1 MNARSGAVR
10 TLWSCQPRFEA
21 TAMNLSREIS
31 EGLKISGSAIFAN
44 KLRSSL
50 TTLGIV
56 IGIVTVSLMSMA
68 IEGMRQKFI
77 RSISALGADVF
88 YIEKFPW
95 ENTGPWW
102 KMRNRR
108 DFAMSDAKVIQRE
121 STHALA
127 VSVENSITL
136 PVRYR
141 DRNSSAAW
149 IVGNNEQ
156 SALVR
161 QLIVKEGRF
170 FSEAEVAGARPVCV
184 LGAEIA
190 GKLFPQGRALGER
203 IQIAGKS
210 FEVIGVNEKFGAF
223 LFANMDNQVIIPI
236 TRLTSDFVRDPYI
249 FFMVKVRPESKM
261 DEAKEELR
269 GIVRKFRRVP
279 PGADDDFAINQQ
291 EMMIKQFDKVQ
302 RIVGSIGL
310 FITGLALFVGGI
322 GIMNIM
328 FVSVAERTKEIG
340 IRKAIG
346 AKRRTILIQFL
357 IEAATI
363 CLFGGFVGL
372 GAAWGASL
380 GLKKFLPA
388 EMSMQVAGLAI
399 AMSLFT
405 GIVAGFL
412 PAYRAARMSPVDA
425 LRAE

>member
-1 MNARSGAVR
+1 MNFTREVSEAV
-10 TLWSCQPRFEA
+10 
-21 TAMNLSREIS
+21 
-31 EGLKISGSAIFAN
+31 KISASAIFAN
-44 KLRSSL
+44 KLRSGL

-56 IGIVTVSLMSMA
+56 IGIVTVSLMAMA

-88 YIEKFPW
+88 YIEKYPW
-95 ENTGPWW
+95 ERTGPWW
-102 KMRNRR
+102 KIRNRR
-108 DFAMSDAKVIQRE
+108 DFAIGDAKIIQRE
-121 STHALA
+121 SAHTLA
-127 VSVENSITL
+127 ISVENSETL

-141 DRNSSAAW
+141 DRSSSGAW
-149 IVGNNEQ
+149 VVGNNEQ

-190 GKLFPQGRALGER
+190 EKLFPQGHALGER
-203 IQIAGKS
+203 IQIAGKN
-210 FEVIGVNEKFGAF
+210 FEVIGVNEKFGQF

-236 TRLTSDFVRDPYI
+236 TRLVSDFVRDPYI
-249 FFMVKVRPESKM
+249 FFMVKVRPDSKM
-261 DEAKEELR
+261 DDAREELR
-269 GIVRKFRRVP
+269 GIVRKIRRVP
-279 PGADDDFAINQQ
+279 PGAEDDFAINQQ
-291 EMMIKQFDKVQ
+291 EMMIKRFDQMGK
-302 RIVGSIGL
+302 IIGSIGL

-340 IRKAIG
+340 IRKALG

-363 CLFGGFVGL
+363 CLFGGLIGL
-372 GAAWGASL
+372 SIAWGASV
-380 GLKKFLPA
+380 GMKKFLPT
-388 EMSMQVAGLAI
+388 EMSLHVAVLAI
-399 AMSLFT
+399 AMSLLT

-412 PAYRAARMSPVDA
+412 PAWRAARMNPVDA

>member
-1 MNARSGAVR
+1 
-10 TLWSCQPRFEA
+10 
-21 TAMNLSREIS
+21 MNLVRELS
-31 EGLKISGSAIFAN
+31 EGVKISASAIFAS
-44 KLRSSL
+44 KVRSGL

-56 IGIVTVSLMSMA
+56 IGIVTVSLMAMA
-68 IEGMRQKFI
+68 IEGLRQSFI

-95 ENTGPWW
+95 ERTQAWW
-102 KMRNRR
+102 KIRNRR
-108 DFAMSDAKVIQRE
+108 DFNIEDAKVIQRE
-121 STHALA
+121 SAHTLA
-127 VSVENSITL
+127 ISVENSVTL
-136 PVRYR
+136 PVRYK
-141 DRNSSAAW
+141 DRESAAVW

-161 QLIVKEGRF
+161 QLNVKEGRF

-190 GKLFPQGRALGER
+190 EKLFPQGGGLGER
-203 IQIAGKS
+203 IQVAGKS
-210 FEVIGVNEKFGAF
+210 FEVIGVNEKFGKF
-223 LFANMDNQVIIPI
+223 LFANMDGQVIIPI

-249 FFMVKVRPESKM
+249 FFMVKIRPGSKM
-261 DEAKEELR
+261 DDAKEELR
-269 GIVRKFRRVP
+269 GIVRKMRRVP

-291 EMMIKQFDKVQ
+291 DIVMKQFDKVGK
-302 RIVGSIGL
+302 IIASVGL

-328 FVSVAERTKEIG
+328 FVSVAERTREIG

-357 IEAATI
+357 IEAAAI
-363 CLFGGFVGL
+363 CLFGGLIGL
-372 GAAWGASL
+372 GVAWGASA
-380 GLKKFLPA
+380 GIKKFLPTQ
-388 EMSMQVAGLAI
+388 MSPTVAALAI
-399 AMSLFT
+399 VVSLIT
-405 GIVAGFL
+405 GVVAGFL

>member
-1 MNARSGAVR
+1 MNIA
-10 TLWSCQPRFEA
+10 
-21 TAMNLSREIS
+21 REIS
-31 EGLKISGSAIFAN
+31 EGFKTSGNAIFAN
-44 KLRSSL
+44 KLRSGL

-56 IGIVTVSLMSMA
+56 IGILTVSLMAMA
-68 IEGMRQKFI
+68 IEGMREKFI

-95 ENTGPWW
+95 EHAGPFW
-102 KMRNRR
+102 KLRNRR
-108 DFAMSDAKVIQRE
+108 DFALADARIIQRE

-136 PVRYR
+136 PVRYKER
-141 DRNSSAAW
+141 SSSGVW
-149 IVGNNEQ
+149 ICGNNEQ

-161 QLIVKEGRF
+161 QLVVKEGRF

-190 GKLFPQGRALGER
+190 EKLFPRGGAVGER
-203 IQIAGKS
+203 IQVAGKG

-223 LFANMDNQVIIPI
+223 MFANMDNQVIIPI

-261 DEAKEELR
+261 EEAKEELR
-269 GIVRKFRRVP
+269 GIVRKIRRVP
-279 PGADDDFAINQQ
+279 PGVEDDFAINQQ
-291 EMMIKQFDKVQ
+291 EMVIKQFEKVQ
-302 RIVGSIGL
+302 RVVGSVGL

-357 IEAATI
+357 IEAAVI
-363 CLFGGFVGL
+363 CLFGGLLGV
-372 GAAWGASL
+372 GAAWGANV
-380 GLKKFLPA
+380 GMKKFLPT
-388 EMSMQVAGLAI
+388 EMSVHVASLAL
-399 AMSLFT
+399 AMALVT

-412 PAYRAARMSPVDA
+412 PAYRAARMNPVDA

>member
-1 MNARSGAVR
+1 
-10 TLWSCQPRFEA
+10 
-21 TAMNLSREIS
+21 MNLVREIS
-31 EGLKISGSAIFAN
+31 EGLKISGNAIVAN
-44 KLRSSL
+44 KLRSGL

-56 IGIVTVSLMSMA
+56 IGILTVSLMAMA
-68 IEGMRQKFI
+68 IAGMREKFV

-95 ENTGPWW
+95 EHTGPFW
-102 KMRNRR
+102 KLRNRR
-108 DFAMSDAKVIQRE
+108 DFTIPEGKIIQRE

-136 PVRYR
+136 PVRYKER
-141 DRNSSAAW
+141 SSSGVW
-149 IVGNNEQ
+149 ICGNNEQ

-161 QLIVKEGRF
+161 QLVVKEGRF

-190 GKLFPQGRALGER
+190 EKLFPRGGALGER
-203 IQIAGKS
+203 IQVAGKG

-223 LFANMDNQVIIPI
+223 MFANMDTQVIIPI

-249 FFMVKVRPESKM
+249 FFMVKVRPESEM
-261 DEAKEELR
+261 EEAKEELR
-269 GIVRKFRRVP
+269 GIVRKIRRVP
-279 PGADDDFAINQQ
+279 PGVDDDFAINQQ
-291 EMMIKQFDKVQ
+291 EMVIKQFEKIQ
-302 RIVGSIGL
+302 RVVGSVGL

-357 IEAATI
+357 IEAAVI
-363 CLFGGFVGL
+363 CLFGGLIGVGVAA
-372 GAAWGASL
+372 GANIGM
-380 GLKKFLPA
+380 KKFLPT
-388 EMSMQVAGLAI
+388 EMSLQVASLAL
-399 AMSLFT
+399 AMAMMT

-412 PAYRAARMSPVDA
+412 PAYRAARMNPVDA

>member
-1 MNARSGAVR
+1 MKVV
-10 TLWSCQPRFEA
+10 
-21 TAMNLSREIS
+21 REIS
-31 EGLKISGSAIFAN
+31 EGLKISLAAILSN
-44 KLRSSL
+44 KLRSAL

-56 IGIVTVSLMSMA
+56 IGILTVSLMAMA
-68 IEGMRQKFI
+68 IQGMRVKFI

-95 ENTGPWW
+95 ERTTAWW
-102 KMRNRR
+102 KIRNRR
-108 DFAMSDAKVIQRE
+108 DFSISDGKILQRE

-127 VSVENSITL
+127 VSVESSMML

-141 DRNSSAAW
+141 ERSSTGVW
-149 IVGNNEQ
+149 ICGNNEQ

-161 QLIVKEGRF
+161 QLVVKEGRF

-190 GKLFPQGRALGER
+190 EKLFPDGRGLGER
-203 IQIAGKS
+203 IQVAGKS

-223 LFANMDNQVIIPI
+223 MFANMDNQVIIPI
-236 TRLTSDFVRDPYI
+236 TRLATDFVRDPDV
-249 FFMVKVRPESKM
+249 FFMVKIRPDVKM
-261 DEAKEELR
+261 EEAKEELR

-279 PGADDDFAINQQ
+279 PDAEDDFAINQQ
-291 EMMIKQFDKVQ
+291 EMMIRQFDKVG
-302 RIVGSIGL
+302 RVIGGVGM
-310 FITGLALFVGGI
+310 FITGLALFVGAI

-357 IEAATI
+357 IEAAII
-363 CLFGGFVGL
+363 CLLGGLIGL
-372 GAAWGASL
+372 AFAWGANAAL
-380 GLKKFLPA
+380 QKYLPT
-388 EMSMQVAGLAI
+388 EMSLRVAGLAI
-399 AMSLFT
+399 AMSLLT
-405 GIVAGFL
+405 GVVAGFF
-412 PAYRAARMSPVDA
+412 PANRAARMNAVDA

>member
-1 MNARSGAVR
+1 
-10 TLWSCQPRFEA
+10 
-21 TAMNLSREIS
+21 MNLAREFT
-31 EGLKISGSAIFAN
+31 EGIKISASAIFAN
-44 KLRSSL
+44 KLRSGL

-56 IGIVTVSLMSMA
+56 IGIVTVSLMAMA
-68 IEGMRQKFI
+68 IDGLRQSFI

-95 ENTGPWW
+95 EQAGPWW

-108 DFAMSDAKVIQRE
+108 DFAIADAKVIQRE
-121 STHALA
+121 SVHTLA
-127 VSVENSITL
+127 ISVENSVTL
-136 PVRYR
+136 PVRYKDR
-141 DRNSSAAW
+141 DSSGVW

-161 QLIVKEGRF
+161 QLNVKEGRF

-184 LGAEIA
+184 LGSEIA
-190 GKLFPQGRALGER
+190 DKLFPQGGALGER
-203 IQIAGKS
+203 IQVGGKS
-210 FEVIGVNEKFGAF
+210 FEVIGLNEKFGQF
-223 LFANMDNQVIIPI
+223 LFGNMDNQVIIPI
-236 TRLTSDFVRDPYI
+236 TRLTSDFVRNPYI
-249 FFMVKVRPESKM
+249 FFMVKIRPESKM
-261 DEAKEELR
+261 EDAREELR
-269 GIVRKFRRVP
+269 GIVRKIRRVP
-279 PGADDDFAINQQ
+279 PGIEDDFAINQQ
-291 EMMIKQFDKVQ
+291 DMVIKQFDKVGK
-302 RIVGSIGL
+302 IIASVGL

-357 IEAATI
+357 IEAAVI
-363 CLFGGFVGL
+363 CLLGGLIGL
-372 GAAWGASL
+372 GVAWGASV
-380 GLKKFLPA
+380 GIKKFLPTQ
-388 EMSMQVAGLAI
+388 MSPTVAVLAI
-399 AMSLFT
+399 VVSLVT